1 MGCYIR
7 AASADDVAP
16 GNAKLVEID
25 GKSIAL
31 FNIGGTYYALDN
43 ACTHQGGPLSEGT
56 LQGKEV
62 TCPWHGAVFD
72 VTTGAV
78 LQGPA
83 MQNVACYPVRVVG
96 SDVEIEI

>member
-31 FNIGGTYYALDN
+31 FNIGGL
-43 ACTHQGGPLSEGT
+43 
-56 LQGKEV
+56 
-62 TCPWHGAVFD
+62 
-72 VTTGAV
+72 TTRSTM
-78 LQGPA
+78 PA
-83 MQNVACYPVRVVG
+83 RIRVGRSQKAHFRVRK
-96 SDVEIEI
+96 